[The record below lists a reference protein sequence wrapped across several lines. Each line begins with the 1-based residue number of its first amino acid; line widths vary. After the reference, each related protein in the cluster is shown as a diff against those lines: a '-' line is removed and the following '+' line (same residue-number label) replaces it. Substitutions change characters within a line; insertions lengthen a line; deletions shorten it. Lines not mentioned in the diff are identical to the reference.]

1 MGRTDLE
8 HTTDIYIF
16 VMPVVNQFDLFSFI
30 SSCFDFLV
38 KEEGR
43 KVCMYV
49 CVGGGKKG
57 RRGGVYNLLFEGAD
71 IFLCLKSCVVQIP
84 FQHLFMC
91 VCVCIYAYMN
101 ICMCI

>member
-57 RRGGVYNLLFEGAD
+57 MYV
-71 IFLCLKSCVVQIP
+71 
-84 FQHLFMC
+84 
-91 VCVCIYAYMN
+91 
-101 ICMCI
+101 CMCRRREEREEGGGL